1 MMLGGG
7 SFTTQNKVL
16 PGAYINFVSVAR
28 ADATLS
34 DRGICAIP
42 MELNWGI
49 DGEVFTVE
57 NSDFEKNSLKIFGY
71 SYDAD
76 EVLNIREVF
85 KHAMTLHV
93 FRLNSGEKATNA
105 YATAL
110 YSGTRGNDLKII
122 INVNADDQAKF
133 DVITY
138 LATSKVDTQ
147 TVASAVDLVANSYVT
162 FITTATLAATAGI
175 ALEGGTNLVTITGT
189 EYQTALDKLESYSFN
204 TLGCLSTTEQIKAL
218 FVAYTKR
225 MRDEVGAKFQTVI
238 YNYAADYEGIINVKN
253 KVSDSGMPE
262 CSAIYWVVGAE
273 AGCAVNKSN
282 TNLIYDG
289 EYTIDVNYK
298 QSELVTA
305 IVAGKFV
312 FHKVGTEVRVL
323 EDINSFTSFVMDKN
337 SDFSLNQVIRILDQI
352 GNDIAVLFNTR
363 YLGKIQ
369 NNEAGRVSFWNDIVT
384 YNKELETLTAIENFK
399 SEDVVVQKGN
409 DKRSVVVTN
418 AVQPVCAMEKLYMT
432 VMAS

>member
-1 MMLGGG
+1 MLGGG

-42 MELNWGI
+42 MELNWGV

-85 KHAMTLHV
+85 KHAMTLHIY
-93 FRLNSGEKATNA
+93 RLNTGVKATNTF
-105 YATAL
+105 ATAL
-110 YSGTRGNDLKII
+110 YSGTRGNDIKIVI
-122 INVNADDQAKF
+122 QANADDEAKF

-138 LATSKVDTQ
+138 IGTTKVDTQ
-147 TVASAVDLVANSYVT
+147 TVALATELVANSYVT
-162 FITTATLAATAGI
+162 FKSTATLAATAGV
-175 ALEGGTNLVTITGT
+175 ALEGGTNLATITGT

-204 TLGCLSTTEQIKAL
+204 TLGCISTTELIKAL

-225 MRDEVGAKFQTVI
+225 MRDEVGVKFQTVI
-238 YNYAADYEGIINVKN
+238 YNYVADYEGIINVKN
-253 KVSDSGMPE
+253 KVTDSGKAE
-262 CSAIYWVVGAE
+262 SSAVYWVVGAE

-282 TNLIYDG
+282 TNLTYDG

-298 QSELVTA
+298 QSELETA
-305 IVAGKFV
+305 INAGEFA
-312 FHKVGTEVRVL
+312 FHKVGTTVRVL
-323 EDINSFTSFVMDKN
+323 SDINSFTTFVSDKN

-384 YNKELETLTAIENFK
+384 YNKELETLNAVENFK
-399 SEDVVVQKGN
+399 SEDVVVLAGT

>member
-1 MMLGGG
+1 MLGGG
-7 SFTTQNKVL
+7 TFTTQNKVL

-28 ADATLS
+28 ASATLS

-42 MELNWGI
+42 MELNWGM

-57 NSDFEKNSLKIFGY
+57 NSDFEKNSLKILGY

-85 KHAMTLHV
+85 KHARTLHV
-93 FRLNSGEKATNA
+93 YRLNSGEKATNT
-105 YATAL
+105 YATAK
-110 YSGTRGNDLKII
+110 YSGTRGNDIKIVI
-122 INVNADDQAKF
+122 QANADDENQF

-138 LATSKVDTQ
+138 LGASKVDTQ
-147 TVASAVDLVANSYVT
+147 TVSVSNELVANDYIMFKT
-162 FITTATLAATAGI
+162 GATLEATAGI
-175 ALEGGTNLVTITGT
+175 ALSGGTNLATLTGT
-189 EYQTALDKLESYSFN
+189 QYQDALDKLESYSFN
-204 TLGCLSTTEQIKAL
+204 TLGCVSTTDTIKAL

-225 MRDEVGAKFQTVI
+225 MRDEAGVKFQTVI
-238 YNYAADYEGIINVKN
+238 YNYGADYEGVINVKN
-253 KVSDSGMPE
+253 KITEAGMPE
-262 CSAIYWVVGAE
+262 QNIVYWTVGAQ

-282 TNLIYDG
+282 TNITYDG
-289 EYTIDVNYK
+289 EYTVDVNYK
-298 QSELVTA
+298 QSELEAA
-305 IVAGKFV
+305 ILAGEFV
-312 FHKVGTEVRVL
+312 FHKVGVEVRVL
-323 EDINSFTSFVMDKN
+323 EDINSFVTFVSDKN

-369 NNEAGRVSFWNDIVT
+369 NNEAGRVSFWNDMVV
-384 YNKELETLTAIENFK
+384 YNKELETLNAIEGFE
-399 SEDVVVQKGN
+399 STDVTVKAGN

-418 AVQPVCAMEKLYMT
+418 AVQPVAAMEKLYMT

>member
-1 MMLGGG
+1 MLGGG

-28 ADATLS
+28 ASATLS

-49 DGEVFTVE
+49 DGEILTVE

-76 EVLNIREVF
+76 EILNIREVF
-85 KHAMTLHV
+85 KHAKTLHIY
-93 FRLNSGEKATNA
+93 RLNSGEKASND

-110 YSGTRGNDLKII
+110 SSGTRGNDIKIVI
-122 INVNADDQAKF
+122 QVNTDNESKF

-138 LATSKVDTQ
+138 LGTSKVDMQ
-147 TVASAVDLVANSYVT
+147 TVTSAAELVANDYVS
-162 FITTATLAATAGI
+162 FKPSASLEATAGI
-175 ALEGGTNLVTITGT
+175 SLVGGTNLTTITGT

-225 MRDEVGAKFQTVI
+225 MRDEVGVKFQTVI
-238 YNYAADYEGIINVKN
+238 YNYAADYEGVINVKN
-253 KVSDSGMPE
+253 KVTDAGKPE
-262 CSAIYWVVGAE
+262 QSIIYWTVGSQ

-282 TNLIYDG
+282 TNLTYDG
-289 EYTIDVNYK
+289 EYTVDVNYK
-298 QSELVTA
+298 QSELEAA
-305 IVAGKFV
+305 INAGEFV

-323 EDINSFTSFVMDKN
+323 EDINSFVSFVTDKN

-369 NNEAGRVSFWNDIVT
+369 NNEAGRVSFWNDMVV
-384 YNKELETLTAIENFK
+384 YNKELETLNAIEGFE
-399 SEDVVVQKGN
+399 STDVTVEAGN

-418 AVQPVCAMEKLYMT
+418 AVQPVAAMEKLYMT